1 MLRTLPLLP
10 LLFTSL
16 LFMLLAPG
24 LRAAGEDVTYRVG
37 NEAFEGYFAPAADAS
52 GLVLLI
58 HDWDGLTDYER
69 RRAEMLAD
77 LGYDVFAAD
86 LFGAGVRPTKVV
98 DKRQHTGE
106 LYEDRER
113 MRELLRGALAEA
125 ERQGASVGN
134 AVAMGYCFGGSAVLE
149 LARSGSAL
157 KGFATFH
164 GGLGT
169 PPGQDYSAVA
179 GPVAVYHGSADA
191 AVTLEDFAALAG
203 ALEDHGIPHEMTTF
217 SGAPHAFTVFGSDRY
232 RADADE
238 RSWAAFQD
246 FLGRTLD

>member
-1 MLRTLPLLP
+1 MVR
-10 LLFTSL
+10 LLFIL
-16 LFMLLAPG
+16 PFLATLAAPP
-24 LRAAGEDVTYRVG
+24 LHAAGKDVAYTVAG
-37 NEAFEGYFAPAADAS
+37 EPFVGYFAAAADAK

-69 RRAEMLAD
+69 QRADMLAK

-86 LFGAGVRPTKVV
+86 LFGAGVRPTKVE

-106 LYEDRER
+106 LYADRER
-113 MRELLRGALAEA
+113 MRALMRGALAEA
-125 ERQGASVGN
+125 ERRGGDVGN
-134 AVAMGYCFGGSAVLE
+134 AVTMGYCFGGAAVLE
-149 LARSGSAL
+149 LARSGATL

-169 PPGQDYSAVA
+169 PPGQDYRAVA

-203 ALEDHGIPHEMTTF
+203 ALEDNGIPHEMTTYG
-217 SGAPHAFTVFGSDRY
+217 GAPHAFTVFGSDRY
-232 RADADE
+232 RAGADE

-246 FLGRTLD
+246 FLERALD